1 MDALETV
8 GVSRT
13 PLRPRDMSDWEV
25 GEATR
30 AERELLAKRE
40 IELFG
45 TGSGLN
51 PEWLLDRNPA
61 GKALVL
67 VARTSDGRLAG
78 TRSLLPWRVLS
89 GGIETLVGQYTRTW
103 TDPEFRQRG
112 VSIAIGRELN
122 RRSLE
127 LGYPVVFLFP
137 SDRSIPGHRK
147 LGNRLEMGLE
157 RRQLL
162 LSARFFGS
170 GLPAALDVP
179 VRWIRELKA
188 RGVRAGSTWAR
199 VEDAG
204 QLAGRLWER
213 CAKDQGVIGVRDGT
227 FVAWRFSPESAHDYV
242 GLRYPA
248 SGEPRL
254 VTFVHHAPGGRARL
268 LDLWGTA
275 DSEERASAVA
285 ALVGG
290 LATDGAMLVEWCP
303 PKYGNDTHVAHRV
316 GFIRRRRGVPMAL
329 WFNRPAEAL
338 GDLADPASY
347 RLTEGDS
354 DYA

>member
-1 MDALETV
+1 
-8 GVSRT
+8 
-13 PLRPRDMSDWEV
+13 MSQWEV

-30 AERELLAKRE
+30 AERERLWQRE

-67 VARTSDGRLAG
+67 VARTPDGRLAG

-89 GGIETLVGQYTRTW
+89 GGVETLVGQYTRTW
-103 TDPEFRQRG
+103 TDPEFRHRG

-122 RRSLE
+122 RRSLD

-137 SDRSIPGHRK
+137 SDRSIPGHRRV
-147 LGNRLEMGLE
+147 GNRLELGLD

-170 GLPAALDVP
+170 GLPGVLDVP

-188 RGVRAGSTWAR
+188 RGVRAGGTWSR
-199 VEDAG
+199 VENR
-204 QLAGRLWER
+204 GRVARPLWER
-213 CAKDQGVIGVRDGT
+213 CAKNEGVIGIRDER
-227 FVAWRFSPESAHDYV
+227 FVAWRFNPESGRDYI
-242 GLRYPA
+242 GMRYPA
-248 SGEPRL
+248 TGEPRL
-254 VTFVHHAPGGRARL
+254 LSFVYHAPGRRVRI
-268 LDLWGTA
+268 LDLWGSA
-275 DSEERASAVA
+275 DPEEKASAVA

-303 PKYGNDTHVAHRV
+303 PKHGNDTHVAHRV
-316 GFIRRRRGVPMAL
+316 GFIRRRRGVPMGL
-329 WFNRPAEAL
+329 WFNRPVEEL

>member
-1 MDALETV
+1 MN
-8 GVSRT
+8 
-13 PLRPRDMSDWEV
+13 DWDV
-25 GEATR
+25 GEATP
-30 AERELLAKRE
+30 AERERLWQRE

-45 TGSGLN
+45 PGSALN

-61 GKALVL
+61 GKALVI
-67 VARTSDGRLAG
+67 VARTPDGRLAG

-89 GGIETLVGQYTRTW
+89 GGAEILVGQYTRTW
-103 TDPEFRQRG
+103 TEPEFRQRG

-127 LGYPVVFLFP
+127 LGYPIVFLFP
-137 SDRSIPGHRK
+137 SDRSIPGHRRV
-147 LGNRLEMGLE
+147 GNRLEIALD

-162 LSARFFGS
+162 LSARFFGP
-170 GLPAALDVP
+170 GMPGALDHP

-188 RGVRAGSTWAR
+188 RGVRAGSTWSR
-199 VEDAG
+199 VERL
-204 QLAGRLWER
+204 QPLADVLWER
-213 CAKDQGVIGVRDGT
+213 CEKDRGVIGIRDAK
-227 FVAWRFSPESAHDYV
+227 FVAWRFNPESGHDYV

-248 SGEPRL
+248 TGEPRL
-254 VTFVHHAPGGRARL
+254 LTFLHHAPGRRARI
-268 LDLWGTA
+268 LDLWGVSDA
-275 DSEERASAVA
+275 EERASAMA

-303 PKYGNDTHVAHRV
+303 PKHGNDTHVAHRI
-316 GFIRRRRGVPMAL
+316 GFFRRRRGVPMGL
-329 WFNRPAEAL
+329 WFNRPPATL